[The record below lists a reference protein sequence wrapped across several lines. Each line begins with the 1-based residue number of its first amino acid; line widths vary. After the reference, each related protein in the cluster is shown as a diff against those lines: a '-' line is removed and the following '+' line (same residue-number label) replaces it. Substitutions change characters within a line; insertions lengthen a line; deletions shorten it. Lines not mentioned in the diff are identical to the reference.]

1 MPVLWVQNLMF
12 DPYPFT
18 NPWCESPHCPEAL
31 RKRSRR
37 GRESPDQRGRIRLCL
52 PGELTGSDARN
63 GWFLQFEV
71 WKHRNW
77 KTHPPD
83 KWRCFY
89 WKSIYKWRTFRC
101 HCWVPKA
108 MFMIV
113 GRGTYPKIT
122 DVSSW
127 RMKIPWCLWHSAIL
141 VVMSYRRCRSS
152 ILFSRLLTQ
161 WLDEPTIVGGN
172 PAGTR
177 CQNQRGLN
185 SMWAVASTAMAMGEI
200 SNHQRLVCT
209 EFACFIPIC
218 VYVNHVNYIYC
229 ICDH

>member
-1 MPVLWVQNLMF
+1 MEVLI
-12 DPYPFT
+12 Y
-18 NPWCESPHCPEAL
+18 
-31 RKRSRR
+31 R
-37 GRESPDQRGRIRLCL
+37 
-52 PGELTGSDARN
+52 
-63 GWFLQFEV
+63 
-71 WKHRNW
+71 
-77 KTHPPD
+77 
-83 KWRCFY
+83 
-89 WKSIYKWRTFRC
+89 KSIYKWRTFRC
-101 HCWVPKA
+101 HCWVPKG

-113 GRGTYPKIT
+113 GRGTYPSP

-152 ILFSRLLTQ
+152 ILFSLLLTQ

-218 VYVNHVNYIYC
+218 VYVN
-229 ICDH
+229 ICKPCKLYLLHLWSLIRRYTKMHTYRTRRILPVTSTSAWGASSSKPSSSMILVIQ